1 MDGLLIPREMI
12 MRDLRCLTQTGSNPI
27 PSDADLTGI
36 GNKGGVQKYPL
47 RLETPKSEISKTA
60 SNRENDTTP
69 IGLSNTGISR
79 DPVSIRYA

>member
-1 MDGLLIPREMI
+1 
-12 MRDLRCLTQTGSNPI
+12 MRDLRCPTKTGSNPI

-36 GNKGGVQKYPL
+36 GNKGGDRKYSL
-47 RLETPKSEISKTA
+47 RLETLKSEISRTA
-60 SNRENDTTP
+60 LNRENDTTP